1 MRLTPTQLNMG
12 KQYARDQLAGLSFL
26 RKNMIVN
33 TERKYSPKNL
43 NEFIFPDQDTSE
55 LINAYV
61 SGEIDRPLL
70 LHGGNGTG
78 KSTLQKFLPDAIE
91 GRTAFVNLILC
102 SELETPKHIHKAY
115 QLIQK
120 SFDKSFIV
128 NAQKYNYFIIEEFHL
143 KSAKLNDA
151 LKLELDNS
159 LGIDITILS
168 TNRFDEVDKGIE
180 SRCEALELKP
190 CKPEVFFDHA
200 KSIFQAEKKEI
211 GDDKLMDCLEVVY
224 KLHADNRKYYS
235 AIDSLFRKLP

>member
-1 MRLTPTQLNMG
+1 
-12 KQYARDQLAGLSFL
+12 
-26 RKNMIVN
+26 MIVN

-43 NEFIFPDQDTSE
+43 NDFIFPNQDTSE

-70 LHGGNGTG
+70 LYGSNGTG

-91 GRTAFVNLILC
+91 GRVAFVNKILC

-128 NAQKYNYFIIEEFHL
+128 DKQKYNYFIIEEFYL
-143 KSAKLNDA
+143 KSSKLNDA
-151 LKLELDNS
+151 LKIELDNS

-168 TNRFDEVDKGIE
+168 TNRFDEVDKGIK
-180 SRCEALELKP
+180 SRCEVLELKP
-190 CKPEVFFDHA
+190 CTPEIFFDHA
-200 KSIFQAEKKEI
+200 KSIFQAEQKEI
-211 GDDKLMDCLEVVY
+211 DDDKLMDCLEVVY
-224 KLHADNRKYYS
+224 KLHADNRKYY
-235 AIDSLFRKLP
+235 AAMDSLFRKMP

>member
-1 MRLTPTQLNMG
+1 
-12 KQYARDQLAGLSFL
+12 
-26 RKNMIVN
+26 MIVN

-43 NEFIFPDQDTSE
+43 NDFIFPDQYTSQ

-70 LHGGNGTG
+70 LYGSNGTG
-78 KSTLQKFLPDAIE
+78 KSTLQKLLPDAIE

-168 TNRFDEVDKGIE
+168 TNRFDEVDKGII
-180 SRCEALELKP
+180 SRCEVLELKP

-200 KSIFQAEKKEI
+200 QSIFQAEKKDI
-211 GDDKLMDCLEVVY
+211 DDDKLMACLEVAY
-224 KLHADNRKYYS
+224 KLHADNRKYY
-235 AIDSLFRKLP
+235 AAMDSLFRKMS

>member
-1 MRLTPTQLNMG
+1 
-12 KQYARDQLAGLSFL
+12 
-26 RKNMIVN
+26 MIVN

-43 NEFIFPDQDTSE
+43 NEFIFPDQYTSE

-70 LHGGNGTG
+70 LYGSNGTG

-91 GRTAFVNLILC
+91 GQTAFVNKILC
-102 SELETPKHIHKAY
+102 SELESPKLIHKAY

-120 SFDKSFIV
+120 SFNKSFIV
-128 NAQKYNYFIIEEFHL
+128 NAQKYNYFIIEEFSL
-143 KSAKLNDA
+143 KNNKLNDA

-168 TNRFDEVDKGIE
+168 TNRFDEVDKGIK
-180 SRCEALELKP
+180 SRCEVLELKP
-190 CKPEVFFDHA
+190 CTPEIFFDHA

-211 GDDKLMDCLEVVY
+211 DDHKLMDCLEVVY
-224 KLHADNRKYYS
+224 KLHADNRKYY
-235 AIDSLFRKLP
+235 AAMDSLIRKMS

>member
-1 MRLTPTQLNMG
+1 
-12 KQYARDQLAGLSFL
+12 
-26 RKNMIVN
+26 MIVN